1 DRSRCRSIPRARAGA
16 AAAAWGRDR
25 PAARPGRRS
34 EVVPPRPLPGAGAA
48 EAPGAPFARG
58 EFLDDVE
65 ADLQD
70 GDDQQLGDP
79 FEGLDREGGV
89 AAVPDRYHQLALV
102 VRIDQA
108 DEVPEDEAML
118 VAEAGARQYQRG
130 EARIADVDRD
140 AGRHQC
146 ARPRGE
152 RQRLVEAGAKVEAGA
167 ARAAVGG
174 QPLAHPGVEDL
185 EFDFHA
191 VSSVEGRRARRPAW
205 RPIASPATSRMM
217 PGIMER
223 ASGAIRPRP
232 RSRPPMTTRTRENA
246 SRRPGPGRSA
256 AVGVGA
262 GGRAPD
268 GLAADG
274 LAAGAWRSSRRA
286 SSLAASSTSE
296 GVRPTSDSM

>member
-1 DRSRCRSIPRARAGA
+1 GRLAPEGDRARALRRAPVPLRPQRGRDGDREAGRGHPQLRRPRAGAGGPGGRLTYGGYRAGQGLPAAVGFSPRATPVARRDGARARPAAPARSAPAPRDRDRTRTDRSRCRSIPRARAGA

-34 EVVPPRPLPGAGAA
+34 EVVPSRPLPCAGAA

-108 DEVPEDEAML
+108 DEVPEDDAML

-191 VSSVEGRRARRPAW
+191 VSS
-205 RPIASPATSRMM
+205 
-217 PGIMER
+217 
-223 ASGAIRPRP
+223 
-232 RSRPPMTTRTRENA
+232 
-246 SRRPGPGRSA
+246 
-256 AVGVGA
+256 
-262 GGRAPD
+262 
-268 GLAADG
+268 
-274 LAAGAWRSSRRA
+274 
-286 SSLAASSTSE
+286 
-296 GVRPTSDSM
+296 